1 MKVIFDQIHKYMKFD
16 NLLLKIIDTAEF
28 QRLRNIKQLGLCYY
42 VFPGASHNRFEH
54 SLGVSYLS
62 GYMIEALKNK
72 QPELNITDR
81 MILLIKVAGLIHD
94 IGHVS
99 FSHFFDN
106 HFLSKKI
113 PDSDFRHHEYR
124 SSKLFEYI
132 VKKYNIGLL
141 EEEINIIKRM
151 IDPNINDSFLYQ
163 IVCNKINGLDCD
175 KFDYIVRDTYN
186 IGLAYS
192 FDVMRLIDQAR
203 VIDNKI
209 CFPSKCSFDISDLY
223 YTRYKLHKQIYT
235 HSVVRAIEY
244 MVLDIIKILD
254 EKLNLVSKILD
265 VKKMCEITDS
275 ILDMCY
281 LFNDEKSLK
290 LLERIKNR
298 DLYKI
303 VYEGDNFDKKLDNLE
318 EIVIDNIKLNY
329 SMNDKNPLNFV
340 YLYENYEIVNNNFL
354 FLKPDKFE
362 ENIIRIYVKEKK
374 NFNKIKNN
382 L

>member
-16 NLLLKIIDTAEF
+16 NLLLKIIDTVEF

-62 GYMIEALKNK
+62 GYMIETLKNK
-72 QPELNITDR
+72 QPELNIEERD
-81 MILLIKVAGLIHD
+81 ILLVKVAGLIHD
-94 IGHVS
+94 LGHVC

-106 HFLSKKI
+106 FFLSDRI
-113 PDSDFRHHEYR
+113 PNSEFRHHEYR
-124 SSKLFEYI
+124 SCKLFEFI
-132 VKKYNIGLL
+132 VKKYKIDLSDD
-141 EEEINIIKRM
+141 EIKIINRM
-151 IDPNINDSFLYQ
+151 INPDINDSFLYQ

-192 FDVMRLIDQAR
+192 FDVMRLIDQAK
-203 VIDNKI
+203 VINNKI
-209 CFPSKCSFDISDLY
+209 CFRSKCSFDISDLY

-244 MVLDIIKILD
+244 MVLDIIKMLD
-254 EKLNLVSKILD
+254 RRLNLVEKILD
-265 VKKMCEITDS
+265 VGRMSELTDN
-275 ILDMCY
+275 ILDNCY
-281 LFNDEKSLK
+281 LLNDKKCIK
-290 LLERIKNR
+290 LLERIRTR
-298 DLYKI
+298 DLYKM
-303 VYEGDNFDKKLDNLE
+303 VYEGDKLNKDLDNV
-318 EIVIDNIKLNY
+318 IIDNIKLNY

-340 YLYENYEIVNNNFL
+340 NLYEEDKIVDNNFL
-354 FLKPDKFE
+354 FLKPNKFE
-362 ENIIRIYVKEKK
+362 EDVIRVYVRDKKYLKRIKEK
-374 NFNKIKNN
+374 

>member
-16 NLLLKIIDTAEF
+16 NLLLKIIDTVEF

-62 GYMIEALKNK
+62 GYMIEMLKNK
-72 QPELNITDR
+72 QPELNITERD
-81 MILLIKVAGLIHD
+81 ILLVKIAGLIHD
-94 IGHVS
+94 LGHVC

-106 HFLSKKI
+106 FFLSERI
-113 PDSDFRHHEYR
+113 PNSEFRHHEYR
-124 SSKLFEYI
+124 SCKLFEFI
-132 VKKYNIGLL
+132 VKKYKIDLSD
-141 EEEINIIKRM
+141 EEIKIINRM
-151 IDPNINDSFLYQ
+151 INPDINDSFLYQ

-192 FDVMRLIDQAR
+192 FDVMRLIDQAK
-203 VIDNKI
+203 VINNKI
-209 CFPSKCSFDISDLY
+209 CFRSKCSFDISDLY

-235 HSVVRAIEY
+235 HKVVRAIEY
-244 MVLDIIKILD
+244 MVLDIIKMLD
-254 EKLNLVSKILD
+254 RSLNLVEKILD
-265 VKKMCEITDS
+265 VERISELTDN
-275 ILDMCY
+275 ILDNCY
-281 LFNDEKSLK
+281 LLSDKKCIK
-290 LLERIKNR
+290 LLERIRKR
-298 DLYKI
+298 DLYKM
-303 VYEGDNFDKKLDNLE
+303 VYEGNNLNKDLGKV
-318 EIVIDNIKLNY
+318 IIDNIKLNY

-340 YLYENYEIVNNNFL
+340 NLYEDNKIVDNNFL

-362 ENIIRIYVKEKK
+362 EEVIRVYIREKKDLKNIKEK
-374 NFNKIKNN
+374 

>member
-16 NLLLKIIDTAEF
+16 NLLLKIIDTVEF

-62 GYMIEALKNK
+62 GYMIEMLKNK
-72 QPELNITDR
+72 QPELNITERD
-81 MILLIKVAGLIHD
+81 ILLVKVAGLIHD
-94 IGHVS
+94 LGHVC

-106 HFLSKKI
+106 HFLSERI
-113 PDSDFRHHEYR
+113 PNSDFRHHEYR
-124 SSKLFEYI
+124 SCKLFEFI
-132 VKKYNIGLL
+132 IKKYKIDLNDD
-141 EEEINIIKRM
+141 EIKIINRM
-151 IDPNINDSFLYQ
+151 INPDINDSFLYQ

-192 FDVMRLIDQAR
+192 FDVMRLIDQAK
-203 VIDNKI
+203 VINNKI
-209 CFPSKCSFDISDLY
+209 CFRSKCSFDISDLY

-244 MVLDIIKILD
+244 MVLDIINILD
-254 EKLNLVSKILD
+254 KRLNLVEMILD
-265 VKKMCEITDS
+265 VKKISELTDN
-275 ILDMCY
+275 ILDKCY
-281 LFNDEKSLK
+281 ILNDKKCIK
-290 LLERIKNR
+290 LLERIRTR
-298 DLYKI
+298 DLYKM
-303 VYEGDNFDKKLDNLE
+303 VYEGNKLYKDLDNV
-318 EIVIDNIKLNY
+318 IIDNNKLNY

-340 YLYENYEIVNNNFL
+340 NLYEDDKIVNNNFL

-362 ENIIRIYVKEKK
+362 EDVIRVYVRDKKYIKKIREK
-374 NFNKIKNN
+374 

>member
-16 NLLLKIIDTAEF
+16 NLLLKIIDTVEF

-62 GYMIEALKNK
+62 GYMIEMLKNK
-72 QPELNITDR
+72 QPELNITERD
-81 MILLIKVAGLIHD
+81 ILLVKIAGLIHD
-94 IGHVS
+94 LGHVC

-106 HFLSKKI
+106 FFLSERI
-113 PDSDFRHHEYR
+113 PNSEFRHHEYR
-124 SSKLFEYI
+124 SCKLFEFI
-132 VKKYNIGLL
+132 VKKYKIDLSD
-141 EEEINIIKRM
+141 EEIKIINRM
-151 IDPNINDSFLYQ
+151 INPDINDSFLYQ

-192 FDVMRLIDQAR
+192 FDVMRLIDQAK
-203 VIDNKI
+203 VINNKI
-209 CFPSKCSFDISDLY
+209 CFRSKCSFDISDLY

-235 HSVVRAIEY
+235 HKVVRAIEY
-244 MVLDIIKILD
+244 MILDIIRMLD
-254 EKLNLVSKILD
+254 ESLNLVEKILD
-265 VKKMCEITDS
+265 VERMSELTDN
-275 ILDMCY
+275 ILDNCY
-281 LFNDEKSLK
+281 LLNDKKCIK
-290 LLERIKNR
+290 LLERIRTR
-298 DLYKI
+298 DLYKM
-303 VYEGDNFDKKLDNLE
+303 VYEGNDLNKDLDKV
-318 EIVIDNIKLNY
+318 IIDNIKLNY

-340 YLYENYEIVNNNFL
+340 SLYEGDKIVNNNFL

-362 ENIIRIYVKEKK
+362 EDVIRVYIREKKDLKNIKEK
-374 NFNKIKNN
+374 

>member
-1 MKVIFDQIHKYMKFD
+1 
-16 NLLLKIIDTAEF
+16 
-28 QRLRNIKQLGLCYY
+28 
-42 VFPGASHNRFEH
+42 
-54 SLGVSYLS
+54 
-62 GYMIEALKNK
+62 
-72 QPELNITDR
+72 
-81 MILLIKVAGLIHD
+81 
-94 IGHVS
+94 
-99 FSHFFDN
+99 
-106 HFLSKKI
+106 
-113 PDSDFRHHEYR
+113 
-124 SSKLFEYI
+124 
-132 VKKYNIGLL
+132 
-141 EEEINIIKRM
+141 
-151 IDPNINDSFLYQ
+151 
-163 IVCNKINGLDCD
+163 
-175 KFDYIVRDTYN
+175 
-186 IGLAYS
+186 
-192 FDVMRLIDQAR
+192 
-203 VIDNKI
+203 
-209 CFPSKCSFDISDLY
+209 
-223 YTRYKLHKQIYT
+223 
-235 HSVVRAIEY
+235 VVRAIEY

>member
-16 NLLLKIIDTAEF
+16 NLLLKIIDTVEF

-62 GYMIEALKNK
+62 GYMIETLKNK
-72 QPELNITDR
+72 QPELNIVERD
-81 MILLIKVAGLIHD
+81 ILLIKVAGLIHD
-94 IGHVS
+94 LGHVC

-106 HFLSKKI
+106 FFLSDRI
-113 PDSDFRHHEYR
+113 PNSEFRHHEYR
-124 SSKLFEYI
+124 SCKLFEFI
-132 VKKYNIGLL
+132 VKKYKIDLSDD
-141 EEEINIIKRM
+141 EIKIINRM
-151 IDPNINDSFLYQ
+151 INPDINDSFLYQ

-192 FDVMRLIDQAR
+192 FDVMRLIDQAK
-203 VIDNKI
+203 VINNKI
-209 CFPSKCSFDISDLY
+209 CFRSKCSFDISDLY

-244 MVLDIIKILD
+244 MVLDIIKMLD
-254 EKLNLVSKILD
+254 RRLNLIEKILD
-265 VKKMCEITDS
+265 VGRMSELTDN
-275 ILDMCY
+275 ILDNCY
-281 LFNDEKSLK
+281 LLNDKKCIK
-290 LLERIKNR
+290 LLERIRKR
-298 DLYKI
+298 DLYKM
-303 VYEGDNFDKKLDNLE
+303 VYEGNKLNKDLDNV
-318 EIVIDNIKLNY
+318 IIDNIKLNY

-340 YLYENYEIVNNNFL
+340 NLYEEDKIVDNNFL
-354 FLKPDKFE
+354 FLKPNKFE
-362 ENIIRIYVKEKK
+362 EDVIRVYVRDKKYLKRIKEK
-374 NFNKIKNN
+374 

>member
-16 NLLLKIIDTAEF
+16 NLLLKIIDTVEF

-62 GYMIEALKNK
+62 GYMIETLKNK
-72 QPELNITDR
+72 QPELNITERD
-81 MILLIKVAGLIHD
+81 ILLVKIAGLIHD
-94 IGHVS
+94 LGHVC

-106 HFLSKKI
+106 FFLSDKI
-113 PDSDFRHHEYR
+113 PNSEFRHHEYR
-124 SSKLFEYI
+124 SCKLFEFI
-132 VKKYNIGLL
+132 VKKYKIDLSDD
-141 EEEINIIKRM
+141 EIKIINRM
-151 IDPNINDSFLYQ
+151 INPDINDSFLYQ

-192 FDVMRLIDQAR
+192 FDVMRLIDQAK
-203 VIDNKI
+203 VINNKI
-209 CFPSKCSFDISDLY
+209 CFRSKCSFDISDLY

-244 MVLDIIKILD
+244 MVLDIIKMLD
-254 EKLNLVSKILD
+254 RRLNLVEKILD
-265 VKKMCEITDS
+265 VGRMSELTDN
-275 ILDMCY
+275 ILDNCY
-281 LFNDEKSLK
+281 LLNDKKCIK
-290 LLERIKNR
+290 LLERIRKR
-298 DLYKI
+298 DLYKM
-303 VYEGDNFDKKLDNLE
+303 VYEGNKLNKDLDNV
-318 EIVIDNIKLNY
+318 IIDNIKLNY

-340 YLYENYEIVNNNFL
+340 NLYEEDKIVDNNFL
-354 FLKPDKFE
+354 FLKPNKFE
-362 ENIIRIYVKEKK
+362 EDVIRVYVKDKKYLKRIKEK
-374 NFNKIKNN
+374 

>member
-1 MKVIFDQIHKYMKFD
+1 MKVIFDPIHKYMKFD
-16 NLLLKIIDTAEF
+16 KLLLKIIDTIEF

-81 MILLIKVAGLIHD
+81 MILLVKVAGLIHD
-94 IGHVS
+94 LGHVS
-99 FSHFFDN
+99 FSHFFDH
-106 HFLSKKI
+106 HFLSEKLPNSK
-113 PDSDFRHHEYR
+113 FRHHEYR
-124 SSKLFEYI
+124 SCKLFEYI

-141 EEEINIIKRM
+141 DEEIRIIKRM
-151 IDPNINDSFLYQ
+151 IDPDINDSFLYQ

-203 VIDNKI
+203 VIENKI

-235 HSVVRAIEY
+235 HSAVRAIEY
-244 MVLDIIKILD
+244 MVLDIIRMLD
-254 EKLNLVSKILD
+254 SKLNLVEKILD
-265 VKKMCEITDS
+265 VGRMYEITDN

-281 LFNDEKSLK
+281 LFDDKKCIK
-290 LLERIKNR
+290 LLERIRVR

-303 VYEGDNFDKKLDNLE
+303 AFEGNSFDKKLDG
-318 EIVIDNIKLNY
+318 VIIDKIKLNY

-340 YLYENYEIVNNNFL
+340 YLYEDYKIVNNNFL

-362 ENIIRIYVKEKK
+362 EDIIRVYVRKKKDFNRIKE
-374 NFNKIKNN
+374 I

>member
-16 NLLLKIIDTAEF
+16 NLLLKIIDTVEF

-62 GYMIEALKNK
+62 GYMIEMLKNK
-72 QPELNITDR
+72 QPELNITERD
-81 MILLIKVAGLIHD
+81 ILLVKIAGLIHD
-94 IGHVS
+94 LGHVC

-106 HFLSKKI
+106 FFLSERI
-113 PDSDFRHHEYR
+113 PNSEFRHHEYR
-124 SSKLFEYI
+124 SCKLFEFI
-132 VKKYNIGLL
+132 VKKYKIDLSD
-141 EEEINIIKRM
+141 EEIKIINRM
-151 IDPNINDSFLYQ
+151 INPDINDSFLYQ

-192 FDVMRLIDQAR
+192 FDVMRLIDQAK
-203 VIDNKI
+203 VINNKI
-209 CFPSKCSFDISDLY
+209 CFRSKCSFDISDLY

-235 HSVVRAIEY
+235 HKVVRAIEY
-244 MVLDIIKILD
+244 MVLDIIKMLD
-254 EKLNLVSKILD
+254 RSLNLVEMILD
-265 VKKMCEITDS
+265 VGRMSELTDN
-275 ILDMCY
+275 ILDKCY
-281 LFNDEKSLK
+281 LLSDKKCIK
-290 LLERIKNR
+290 LLERIRTR

-303 VYEGDNFDKKLDNLE
+303 IYEGNDLNKDLDKV
-318 EIVIDNIKLNY
+318 IIDNIKLNY

-340 YLYENYEIVNNNFL
+340 SLYEGDKIVDNNFL

-362 ENIIRIYVKEKK
+362 EDVIRVYIREKKDLKNIKEK
-374 NFNKIKNN
+374 

>member
-1 MKVIFDQIHKYMKFD
+1 MKVIFDPIHKYMKFD
-16 NLLLKIIDTAEF
+16 KLLLKIIDTIEF

-81 MILLIKVAGLIHD
+81 MILLVKVAGLIHD
-94 IGHVS
+94 LGHVS
-99 FSHFFDN
+99 FSHFFDH
-106 HFLSKKI
+106 HFLSEKL
-113 PDSDFRHHEYR
+113 PNSEFRNHEYR
-124 SSKLFEYI
+124 SCKLFEYI

-141 EEEINIIKRM
+141 DEEISIIKRM
-151 IDPNINDSFLYQ
+151 IDPDINDSFLYQ

-203 VIDNKI
+203 VIENKI

-235 HSVVRAIEY
+235 HSAVRAIEY
-244 MVLDIIKILD
+244 MVLDIIRILD
-254 EKLNLVSKILD
+254 GKLNLVKKILD
-265 VKKMCEITDS
+265 VGRMHEITDN

-281 LFNDEKSLK
+281 LLDDKKCIK
-290 LLERIKNR
+290 LLERIRTR

-303 VYEGDNFDKKLDNLE
+303 VFEGNSFDKELDGV
-318 EIVIDNIKLNY
+318 IVDKIKLNY

-340 YLYENYEIVNNNFL
+340 YLYENYEIVDNNFL

-362 ENIIRIYVKEKK
+362 EDIIRVYVREKK
-374 NFNKIKNN
+374 DFNRIKEI

>member
-1 MKVIFDQIHKYMKFD
+1 MKVIFDPIHKYMKFD
-16 NLLLKIIDTAEF
+16 KLLLKIIDTIEF

-72 QPELNITDR
+72 QPELNITNR
-81 MILLIKVAGLIHD
+81 MILLVKVAGLIHD
-94 IGHVS
+94 LGHVS
-99 FSHFFDN
+99 FSHFFDH
-106 HFLSKKI
+106 HFLSEKI
-113 PDSDFRHHEYR
+113 PNSEFRHHEYR
-124 SSKLFEYI
+124 SCKLFEYI

-141 EEEINIIKRM
+141 DEEISIIKRM
-151 IDPNINDSFLYQ
+151 IDPDINDSFLYQ

-235 HSVVRAIEY
+235 HSAVRAIEY
-244 MVLDIIKILD
+244 MVLDIVRML
-254 EKLNLVSKILD
+254 EGKLNLVEKILD
-265 VKKMCEITDS
+265 VGRMYEITDN

-281 LFNDEKSLK
+281 LLDDKKCIK
-290 LLERIKNR
+290 LLERIRTR

-303 VYEGDNFDKKLDNLE
+303 VFEGNSFDKELDG
-318 EIVIDNIKLNY
+318 VIIDKIKLNY

-340 YLYENYEIVNNNFL
+340 YLYENYEIVDNNFL

-362 ENIIRIYVKEKK
+362 EDIVRVYVRERKD
-374 NFNKIKNN
+374 FNKIKEI

>member
-16 NLLLKIIDTAEF
+16 NLLLKIIDTVEF

-62 GYMIEALKNK
+62 GYMIEMLKNK
-72 QPELNITDR
+72 QPELNITERD
-81 MILLIKVAGLIHD
+81 ILLVKIAGLIHD
-94 IGHVS
+94 LGHVC

-106 HFLSKKI
+106 FFLNDRI
-113 PDSDFRHHEYR
+113 PNSEFRHHEYR
-124 SSKLFEYI
+124 SCKLFEFI
-132 VKKYNIGLL
+132 VKKYKISLGDD
-141 EEEINIIKRM
+141 EIKIINRM
-151 IDPNINDSFLYQ
+151 IDPDINDSFLYQ

-192 FDVMRLIDQAR
+192 FDVMRLIDQAK
-203 VIDNKI
+203 VINNKI
-209 CFPSKCSFDISDLY
+209 CFRSKCSFDISDLY

-235 HSVVRAIEY
+235 HKVVRAIEY
-244 MVLDIIKILD
+244 MILDIIRMLD
-254 EKLNLVSKILD
+254 ESLNLVEKILD
-265 VKKMCEITDS
+265 VERMSELTDN
-275 ILDMCY
+275 ILDNCY
-281 LFNDEKSLK
+281 LLNDKKCIK
-290 LLERIKNR
+290 LLERIRTR
-298 DLYKI
+298 DLYKM
-303 VYEGDNFDKKLDNLE
+303 VYEGNDLNKDLDKV
-318 EIVIDNIKLNY
+318 IIDNIKLNY

-340 YLYENYEIVNNNFL
+340 NLYEGDKIVDNNFL

-362 ENIIRIYVKEKK
+362 EDVIRVYIREKKDLKRIKEK
-374 NFNKIKNN
+374 

>member
-1 MKVIFDQIHKYMKFD
+1 MKFD
-16 NLLLKIIDTAEF
+16 NLLLKIIDTVEF

-62 GYMIEALKNK
+62 GYMIEMLKNK
-72 QPELNITDR
+72 QPELNIGERD
-81 MILLIKVAGLIHD
+81 ILLVKVAGLIHD
-94 IGHVS
+94 LGHVC

-106 HFLSKKI
+106 HFLSERI
-113 PDSDFRHHEYR
+113 PNNDFRHHEYR
-124 SSKLFEYI
+124 SCKLFEFI
-132 VKKYNIGLL
+132 VKKYKIDLNDN
-141 EEEINIIKRM
+141 EIKIINRM
-151 IDPNINDSFLYQ
+151 INPDINDSFLYQ

-192 FDVMRLIDQAR
+192 FDVMRLIDQAK
-203 VIDNKI
+203 VINNKI
-209 CFPSKCSFDISDLY
+209 CFRSKCSFDISDLY

-254 EKLNLVSKILD
+254 KRLNLVEMILD
-265 VKKMCEITDS
+265 VKKISELTDN
-275 ILDMCY
+275 ILDKCY
-281 LFNDEKSLK
+281 LLNDKKCIK
-290 LLERIKNR
+290 LLERIRTR
-298 DLYKI
+298 DLYKM
-303 VYEGDNFDKKLDNLE
+303 VYEGNKLYKDLE
-318 EIVIDNIKLNY
+318 NVIIDNNKLNY

-340 YLYENYEIVNNNFL
+340 NLYEDDKIVNNNFL

-362 ENIIRIYVKEKK
+362 EDVIRVYVRDKKYLKKIKEK
-374 NFNKIKNN
+374 

>member
-16 NLLLKIIDTAEF
+16 NLLLKIIDTVEF

-62 GYMIEALKNK
+62 GYMIETLKNK
-72 QPELNITDR
+72 QPELNIVERD
-81 MILLIKVAGLIHD
+81 ILLIKVAGLIHD
-94 IGHVS
+94 LGHVC

-106 HFLSKKI
+106 FFLSDKI
-113 PDSDFRHHEYR
+113 PNSEFRHHEYR
-124 SSKLFEYI
+124 SCKLFEFI
-132 VKKYNIGLL
+132 VKKYKIDLSDD
-141 EEEINIIKRM
+141 EIKIINRM
-151 IDPNINDSFLYQ
+151 INPDINDSFLYQ

-192 FDVMRLIDQAR
+192 FDVMRLIDQAK
-203 VIDNKI
+203 VINNKI
-209 CFPSKCSFDISDLY
+209 CFRSKCSFDISDLY

-244 MVLDIIKILD
+244 MVLDIIKMLD
-254 EKLNLVSKILD
+254 RRLNLIEKILD
-265 VKKMCEITDS
+265 VGRMSELTDN
-275 ILDMCY
+275 ILDNCY
-281 LFNDEKSLK
+281 LLNDKKCIK
-290 LLERIKNR
+290 LLERIRKR
-298 DLYKI
+298 DLYKM
-303 VYEGDNFDKKLDNLE
+303 VYEGNKLNKDLDNV
-318 EIVIDNIKLNY
+318 IIDNIKLNY

-340 YLYENYEIVNNNFL
+340 NLYEEDKIVDNNFL
-354 FLKPDKFE
+354 FLKPNKFE
-362 ENIIRIYVKEKK
+362 EDVIRVYVRDKKYLKRIKEK
-374 NFNKIKNN
+374 

>member
-1 MKVIFDQIHKYMKFD
+1 MKVIFDPIHKYMKFD
-16 NLLLKIIDTAEF
+16 KLLLKIIDTIEF

-81 MILLIKVAGLIHD
+81 MILLVKVAGLIHD
-94 IGHVS
+94 LGHVS
-99 FSHFFDN
+99 FSHFFDH
-106 HFLSKKI
+106 HFLSEKI
-113 PDSDFRHHEYR
+113 PNSDFRDHEYR
-124 SSKLFEYI
+124 SCKLFEYI

-141 EEEINIIKRM
+141 DEEISIIKRM
-151 IDPNINDSFLYQ
+151 IDPDINDSFLYQ

-235 HSVVRAIEY
+235 HSAVRAIEY
-244 MVLDIIKILD
+244 MVLDIIRMLD
-254 EKLNLVSKILD
+254 GKLNLVEKILD
-265 VKKMCEITDS
+265 VGRMHEITDN

-281 LFNDEKSLK
+281 LLDNKK
-290 LLERIKNR
+290 CINLLERIRTR

-303 VYEGDNFDKKLDNLE
+303 VFEGNSFDKELDG
-318 EIVIDNIKLNY
+318 VIIDKIKLNY

-340 YLYENYEIVNNNFL
+340 YLYENYEIVDNNFL

-362 ENIIRIYVKEKK
+362 EDIVRVYVRERKD
-374 NFNKIKNN
+374 FNKIKEI

>member
-16 NLLLKIIDTAEF
+16 NLLLKIIDTIEF

-62 GYMIEALKNK
+62 GYMIETLKNK
-72 QPELNITDR
+72 QPELNIGERD
-81 MILLIKVAGLIHD
+81 ILLVKVAGLIHD
-94 IGHVS
+94 LGHVC

-106 HFLSKKI
+106 FFLSERI
-113 PDSDFRHHEYR
+113 PNSEFRHHEYR
-124 SSKLFEYI
+124 SCKLFEFI
-132 VKKYNIGLL
+132 VKKYKIDLSDK
-141 EEEINIIKRM
+141 EIKIINRM
-151 IDPNINDSFLYQ
+151 INPDINDSFLYQ

-192 FDVMRLIDQAR
+192 FDVMRLIDQAK
-203 VIDNKI
+203 VINNKI
-209 CFPSKCSFDISDLY
+209 CFRSKCSFDISDLY

-244 MVLDIIKILD
+244 MVLDIIKMLD
-254 EKLNLVSKILD
+254 GRLNLVEKILD
-265 VKKMCEITDS
+265 VGKMSELTDN
-275 ILDMCY
+275 ILDKCY
-281 LFNDEKSLK
+281 LLNDKKCIK
-290 LLERIKNR
+290 LLERIRTR
-298 DLYKI
+298 DLYKM
-303 VYEGDNFDKKLDNLE
+303 VYEGNKLYKNLDKV
-318 EIVIDNIKLNY
+318 IIDNIKLNY

-340 YLYENYEIVNNNFL
+340 NLYEDNKIVDNNFL
-354 FLKPDKFE
+354 FLKPNKFE
-362 ENIIRIYVKEKK
+362 EDVIRVYVRDKKYFKKIKEK
-374 NFNKIKNN
+374 

>member
-16 NLLLKIIDTAEF
+16 NLLLKIIDTVEF

-62 GYMIEALKNK
+62 GYMIEMLKNK
-72 QPELNITDR
+72 QPELNITER
-81 MILLIKVAGLIHD
+81 EILLVKIAGLIHD
-94 IGHVS
+94 LGHVC

-106 HFLSKKI
+106 YFLSEKI
-113 PDSDFRHHEYR
+113 PNSDFRHHEYR
-124 SSKLFEYI
+124 SCKLFEFI
-132 VKKYNIGLL
+132 VKKYKLDLNYD
-141 EEEINIIKRM
+141 EIKIINRM
-151 IDPNINDSFLYQ
+151 INPDINDSFLYQ

-192 FDVMRLIDQAR
+192 FDVMRLIDQAK

-209 CFPSKCSFDISDLY
+209 CFRSKCSFDISDLY

-244 MVLDIIKILD
+244 MVLDIIRMLD
-254 EKLNLVSKILD
+254 KRLNFVEMILD
-265 VKKMCEITDS
+265 VKRISELTDN
-275 ILDMCY
+275 ILDKCY
-281 LFNDEKSLK
+281 LLNDKKCIK
-290 LLERIKNR
+290 LLERIRTR
-298 DLYKI
+298 DLYKM
-303 VYEGDNFDKKLDNLE
+303 VYEGNKLYKDLDK
-318 EIVIDNIKLNY
+318 VIIDKNKLNY

-340 YLYENYEIVNNNFL
+340 NLYEDDKIVDNNFL

-362 ENIIRIYVKEKK
+362 EDVIRVYIRDKKNLKKIKEK
-374 NFNKIKNN
+374 

>member
-16 NLLLKIIDTAEF
+16 NLLLKIIDTVEF

-62 GYMIEALKNK
+62 GYMIETLKNK
-72 QPELNITDR
+72 QPELNITERD
-81 MILLIKVAGLIHD
+81 ILLVKVAGLIHD
-94 IGHVS
+94 LGHVC

-106 HFLSKKI
+106 FFLSDRI
-113 PDSDFRHHEYR
+113 PNSEFRHHEYR
-124 SSKLFEYI
+124 SCKLFEFI
-132 VKKYNIGLL
+132 VKKYKINLSDD
-141 EEEINIIKRM
+141 EIKIINRM
-151 IDPNINDSFLYQ
+151 INPDINDSFLYQ

-192 FDVMRLIDQAR
+192 FDVMRLIDQAK
-203 VIDNKI
+203 VINNKI
-209 CFPSKCSFDISDLY
+209 CFRSKCSFDISDLY

-244 MVLDIIKILD
+244 MVLDIIKMLD
-254 EKLNLVSKILD
+254 RRLNLVEKILD
-265 VKKMCEITDS
+265 VGRMSELTDN
-275 ILDMCY
+275 ILDNCY
-281 LFNDEKSLK
+281 LLNDKKCIK
-290 LLERIKNR
+290 LLERIRTR
-298 DLYKI
+298 DLYKM
-303 VYEGDNFDKKLDNLE
+303 VYEGDKLNKDLDNV
-318 EIVIDNIKLNY
+318 IIDNIKLNY

-340 YLYENYEIVNNNFL
+340 NLYEEDKIVDNNFL
-354 FLKPDKFE
+354 FLKPNKFE
-362 ENIIRIYVKEKK
+362 EDVIRVYVRDKKYLKRIKEK
-374 NFNKIKNN
+374 

>member
-16 NLLLKIIDTAEF
+16 NLLLKIIDTVEF

-62 GYMIEALKNK
+62 GYMIETLKNK
-72 QPELNITDR
+72 QPELNITERD
-81 MILLIKVAGLIHD
+81 ILLVKVAGLIHD
-94 IGHVS
+94 LGHVC

-106 HFLSKKI
+106 FFLSDKI
-113 PDSDFRHHEYR
+113 PNSEFRHHEYR
-124 SSKLFEYI
+124 SCKLFEFI
-132 VKKYNIGLL
+132 VKKYKIDLSDD
-141 EEEINIIKRM
+141 EIKIVNRM
-151 IDPNINDSFLYQ
+151 INPDINDSFLYQ

-192 FDVMRLIDQAR
+192 FDVMRLIDQAK
-203 VIDNKI
+203 VINNKI
-209 CFPSKCSFDISDLY
+209 CFRSKCSFDISDLY

-244 MVLDIIKILD
+244 MVLDIIKMLD
-254 EKLNLVSKILD
+254 RRLNLVEKILD
-265 VKKMCEITDS
+265 VGRMSELTDN
-275 ILDMCY
+275 ILDNCY
-281 LFNDEKSLK
+281 LLNDKKCIK
-290 LLERIKNR
+290 LLERIRTR
-298 DLYKI
+298 DLYKM
-303 VYEGDNFDKKLDNLE
+303 VYEGDKLNNDLDKV
-318 EIVIDNIKLNY
+318 IIDNIKLNY

-340 YLYENYEIVNNNFL
+340 NLYEEDKIVDNNFL
-354 FLKPDKFE
+354 FLKPNKFE
-362 ENIIRIYVKEKK
+362 EDVIRVYVRDKKYLKMIKEK
-374 NFNKIKNN
+374 

>member
-1 MKVIFDQIHKYMKFD
+1 MKVIFDPIHKYMKFD
-16 NLLLKIIDTAEF
+16 KLLLKIIDTIEF

-72 QPELNITDR
+72 QPELNITNR
-81 MILLIKVAGLIHD
+81 MILLVKVAGLIHD
-94 IGHVS
+94 LGHVS
-99 FSHFFDN
+99 FSHFFDH
-106 HFLSKKI
+106 HFLSEKI
-113 PDSDFRHHEYR
+113 PNSEFRYHEYR
-124 SSKLFEYI
+124 SCKLFEYI

-141 EEEINIIKRM
+141 DEEISIIKRM
-151 IDPNINDSFLYQ
+151 IDPDINDSFLYQ

-235 HSVVRAIEY
+235 HSAVRAIEY
-244 MVLDIIKILD
+244 MVLDIVRMLD
-254 EKLNLVSKILD
+254 GKLNLVEKILD
-265 VKKMCEITDS
+265 VGRMYEITDN

-281 LFNDEKSLK
+281 LLDDKKCIK
-290 LLERIKNR
+290 LLERIRTR

-303 VYEGDNFDKKLDNLE
+303 VFEGNSFDKELDGV
-318 EIVIDNIKLNY
+318 IVDKINLNY

-340 YLYENYEIVNNNFL
+340 YLYENYEIVDNNFL

-362 ENIIRIYVKEKK
+362 EDIIRVYVRERKDFNRIKE
-374 NFNKIKNN
+374 I

>member
-16 NLLLKIIDTAEF
+16 NLLLKIIDTVEF

-62 GYMIEALKNK
+62 GYMIEMLKNK
-72 QPELNITDR
+72 QPELNITERD
-81 MILLIKVAGLIHD
+81 ILLVKIAGLIHD
-94 IGHVS
+94 LGHVC

-106 HFLSKKI
+106 FFLSERI
-113 PDSDFRHHEYR
+113 PNSEFRHHEYR
-124 SSKLFEYI
+124 SCKLFEFI
-132 VKKYNIGLL
+132 VKKYKIDLSD
-141 EEEINIIKRM
+141 EEIKIINRM
-151 IDPNINDSFLYQ
+151 INPDINDSFLYQ

-192 FDVMRLIDQAR
+192 FDVMRLIDQAK
-203 VIDNKI
+203 VINNKI
-209 CFPSKCSFDISDLY
+209 CFRSKCSFDISDLY

-235 HSVVRAIEY
+235 HKVVRAIEY
-244 MVLDIIKILD
+244 MVLDIIKMLD
-254 EKLNLVSKILD
+254 RSLNLVEKILD
-265 VKKMCEITDS
+265 VGRISELTDN
-275 ILDMCY
+275 ILDKCY
-281 LFNDEKSLK
+281 LLSDKKCIK
-290 LLERIKNR
+290 LLERIRTR
-298 DLYKI
+298 DLYKM
-303 VYEGDNFDKKLDNLE
+303 VYEGNDLNKNLDKV
-318 EIVIDNIKLNY
+318 IIDNIKLNY

-340 YLYENYEIVNNNFL
+340 SLYEGDKIVDNNFL

-362 ENIIRIYVKEKK
+362 EDVIRVYIREKKDLKNIKEK
-374 NFNKIKNN
+374 

>member
-16 NLLLKIIDTAEF
+16 NLLLKIIDTVEF

-62 GYMIEALKNK
+62 GYMIEMLKNK
-72 QPELNITDR
+72 QPELNITERD
-81 MILLIKVAGLIHD
+81 ILLVKIAGLIHD
-94 IGHVS
+94 LGHVC

-106 HFLSKKI
+106 FFLSDRI
-113 PDSDFRHHEYR
+113 PNSKFRHHEYR
-124 SSKLFEYI
+124 SCKLFEFI
-132 VKKYNIGLL
+132 VKKYKISLCDD
-141 EEEINIIKRM
+141 EIKIINRM
-151 IDPNINDSFLYQ
+151 IDPDINDSFLYQ

-192 FDVMRLIDQAR
+192 FDVMRLIDQAK
-203 VIDNKI
+203 VINNKI
-209 CFPSKCSFDISDLY
+209 CFRSKCSFDISDLY

-235 HSVVRAIEY
+235 HRVVRAIEY
-244 MVLDIIKILD
+244 MVLDIIKMLD
-254 EKLNLVSKILD
+254 VRLNLVEKILD
-265 VKKMCEITDS
+265 VGRMSELTDN
-275 ILDMCY
+275 ILDKCY
-281 LFNDEKSLK
+281 LLNDKKCIK
-290 LLERIKNR
+290 LLERIRTR
-298 DLYKI
+298 DLYKM
-303 VYEGDNFDKKLDNLE
+303 VYEGDKLYKDLDKV
-318 EIVIDNIKLNY
+318 IIDNIKLNY

-340 YLYENYEIVNNNFL
+340 NLYEGDKIVDNNFL

-362 ENIIRIYVKEKK
+362 EDVIRVYIREKKDLKRIKEK
-374 NFNKIKNN
+374 

>member
-16 NLLLKIIDTAEF
+16 NLLLKIIDTVEF

-62 GYMIEALKNK
+62 GYMIEMLKNK
-72 QPELNITDR
+72 QPELNITERD
-81 MILLIKVAGLIHD
+81 ILLVKIAGLIHD
-94 IGHVS
+94 LGHVC

-106 HFLSKKI
+106 FFLSERI
-113 PDSDFRHHEYR
+113 PNSEFRHHEYR
-124 SSKLFEYI
+124 SCKLFEFI
-132 VKKYNIGLL
+132 VKKYKIDLSD
-141 EEEINIIKRM
+141 EEIKIINRM
-151 IDPNINDSFLYQ
+151 INPDINDSFLYQ

-192 FDVMRLIDQAR
+192 FDVMRLIDQAK
-203 VIDNKI
+203 VINNKI
-209 CFPSKCSFDISDLY
+209 CFRSKCSFDISDLY

-235 HSVVRAIEY
+235 HKVVRAIEY
-244 MVLDIIKILD
+244 MVLDIIKMLD
-254 EKLNLVSKILD
+254 GSLNLVEKILD
-265 VKKMCEITDS
+265 VERMSELTDN
-275 ILDMCY
+275 ILDNCY
-281 LFNDEKSLK
+281 LLSDKKCIK
-290 LLERIKNR
+290 LLERIRKR
-298 DLYKI
+298 DLYKM
-303 VYEGDNFDKKLDNLE
+303 VYEGNNLNKDLGKV
-318 EIVIDNIKLNY
+318 IIDNIKLNY

-340 YLYENYEIVNNNFL
+340 SLYEGDKIVDNNFL

-362 ENIIRIYVKEKK
+362 EEVIRVYIREKKDLKNIKEK
-374 NFNKIKNN
+374 